1 MHPNLLYPDEV
12 QPDALWVGSRR
23 GPAMRVGYLLIPSF
37 ALLPY
42 ASAIEPLRAA
52 NTITRQQLFS
62 WVHLTPDGAPIR
74 ASNGVTIVPEFGAGE
89 TCDVDVVMV
98 CAGSGVENFDHSA
111 TFSWLRTLA
120 RQGVVLGG
128 ISGGA
133 YVLARAGL
141 LNGYRCTIH
150 WDHIAG
156 IVEEFPDLEI
166 TGKLFEVDRD
176 RFTCSGG
183 ISPLDLLHHLMKTWH
198 DPHLAAAM
206 SDWFLHTSVRP
217 GDAPQRMDIVQRT
230 GINHGK
236 LLKVISTMEQRL
248 EEPASRSELARMAG
262 LSLRQ
267 LERLFQSHA
276 GSTLASYYLRLR
288 LERSRNLLRQTTM
301 SVLEVALSCGFIS
314 ASHFSRAYRSH
325 FGHPPRQE
333 RAHDRS
339 SAAMTL

>member
-1 MHPNLLYPDEV
+1 MQAHERRAITPHHNLSWAGEH
-12 QPDALWVGSRR
+12 R
-23 GPAMRVGYLLIPSF
+23 GHAIRVGYLLVPSF

-42 ASAIEPLRAA
+42 AAAIEPLRAA
-52 NTITRQQLFS
+52 NIVARQELFT
-62 WVHLTPDGAPIR
+62 WVHLTPDGQPIK
-74 ASNGVTIVPEFGAGE
+74 ASNGVTIVPEFRVGE
-89 TCDVDVVMV
+89 TYDLDVVMV
-98 CAGSGVENFDHSA
+98 CAGSGVENFHHA
-111 TFSWLRTLA
+111 PTFAWLRTLA

-141 LNGYRCTIH
+141 LDGYRCTIH

-156 IVEEFPDLEI
+156 IVEEFSDLDV

-183 ISPLDLLHHLMKTWH
+183 ISPLDLLHYLMKTWH
-198 DPHLAAAM
+198 DPHLAATM

-230 GINHGK
+230 GIRHGK

-248 EEPASRSELARMAG
+248 EEPASRRELARMAG
-262 LSLRQ
+262 LSVRQ

-276 GSTLASYYLRLR
+276 NTTLASYYLKLR
-288 LERSRNLLRQTTM
+288 LERSRNLLQQTTM
-301 SVLEVALSCGFIS
+301 SVLEVALSCGFTS

-325 FGHPPRQE
+325 LGHPPTQE
-333 RAHDRS
+333 RARDRS
-339 SAAMTL
+339 STATL